1 MDNLHTKTGHR
12 VKSALIDCLESK
24 YAAIMAEYCEWR
36 RNEIDSYMLVED
48 STYRQTLDRCRREIA
63 SAAAPATDVV
73 SKMRLLDNWQETTHG
88 DCELAFETPHGS
100 YQLLQNDVTHV
111 WLVKTPDGELEGPF
125 ADSQEAA
132 DWAADDWDA
141 VFSDPDSADS

>member
-1 MDNLHTKTGHR
+1 MSSERRGGLP
-12 VKSALIDCLESK
+12 KSFK
-24 YAAIMAEYCEWR
+24 PP
-36 RNEIDSYMLVED
+36 
-48 STYRQTLDRCRREIA
+48 CRRDDLPCA
-63 SAAAPATDVV
+63 CTAV
-73 SKMRLLDNWQETTHG
+73 
-88 DCELAFETPHGS
+88 
-100 YQLLQNDVTHV
+100 LLQNDVTHV